1 MAVPKQRTVETMS
14 VSEARQRFSET
25 LNRVY
30 LGDERV
36 IIEKNGIPVAAIV
49 PISTV
54 RDAEITEQ
62 NRNAVLDAFRNLQD
76 AFADVPEDELEQE
89 LANAVAEAKD
99 IRRAKRASGEKPD
112 AGL

>member
-1 MAVPKQRTVETMS
+1 MALPKQRTTETMS

-30 LGDERV
+30 QGDERV

-62 NRNAVLDAFRNLQD
+62 NRDEALNAFRRVQE
-76 AFADVPEDELEQE
+76 AFADIPGDELERE
-89 LANAVAEAKD
+89 LAEALAEAKA
-99 IRRAKRASGEKPD
+99 IQRAKRASRESMETE
-112 AGL
+112 